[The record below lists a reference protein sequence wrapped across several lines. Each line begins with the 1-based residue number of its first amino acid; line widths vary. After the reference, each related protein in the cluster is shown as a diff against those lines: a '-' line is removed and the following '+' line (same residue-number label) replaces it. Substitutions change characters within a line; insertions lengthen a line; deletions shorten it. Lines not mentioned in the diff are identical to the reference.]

1 MRIKFFYEDLNE
13 NALGQ
18 IRQLI
23 RDRLQEKITETS
35 EQLEIDP
42 EQVETELVDDYLNR
56 HNCGFVIQ
64 L

>member
-13 NALGQ
+13 NALSQ
-18 IRQLI
+18 VRQLV
-23 RDRLQEKITETS
+23 RNRLQEEIAETS
-35 EQLEIDP
+35 EQLKIDP